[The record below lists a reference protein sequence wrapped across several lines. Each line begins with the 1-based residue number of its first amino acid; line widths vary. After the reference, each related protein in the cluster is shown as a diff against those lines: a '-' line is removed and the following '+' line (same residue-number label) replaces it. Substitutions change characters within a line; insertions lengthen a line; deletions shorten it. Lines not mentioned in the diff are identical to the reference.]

1 MLKYIN
7 AVLISIVFLLLL
19 GVFYLFTNKDN
30 LVSTTWV
37 CDQIKSGF
45 ISKSYTKYS
54 HISESMILTFS
65 SKSSF
70 LINEFIQ
77 AQEGDDKYKLM
88 ELYYEGD
95 YIQTREH
102 LTLNFNRVRI
112 LKEHD
117 DPNLNKAY
125 KDYEGYSIYYRYKRI
140 DNRLYFFTDSK
151 NEAFDMVCYTDK

>member
-7 AVLISIVFLLLL
+7 AVLVIIIFFLFI
-19 GVFYLFTNKDN
+19 GVFYLYTNKDN

-37 CDQIKSGF
+37 CDQVKSGF

-77 AQEGDDKYKLM
+77 AQEGSDDIKLM

-95 YIQTREH
+95 YIQTRDH

-117 DPNLNKAY
+117 DSNLNKAY
-125 KDYEGYSIYYRYKRI
+125 KDYEGYSIFYRYKRI
-140 DNRLYFFTDSK
+140 DDKLYFFTDSK